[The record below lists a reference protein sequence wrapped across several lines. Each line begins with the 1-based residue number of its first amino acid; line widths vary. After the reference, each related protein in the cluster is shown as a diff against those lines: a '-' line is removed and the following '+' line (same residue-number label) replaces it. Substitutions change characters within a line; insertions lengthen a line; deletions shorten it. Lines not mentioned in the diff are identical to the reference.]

1 MDDVAGFTP
10 ARKQLSFPSW
20 NVADV
25 MSGLAG
31 TYPGAFSAAPLRA
44 RVMSFGTFTLPVQ
57 QLRAFSS
64 SYFSF
69 EGAQAGGQLIELRGE
84 NGAAVAPAG
93 LRVAV
98 VRVE

>member
-1 MDDVAGFTP
+1 M
-10 ARKQLSFPSW
+10 R
-20 NVADV
+20 
-25 MSGLAG
+25 GLAG
-31 TYPGAFSAAPLRA
+31 TYPGAFSAAPQRA
-44 RVMSFGTFTLPVQ
+44 RLMSFGTFTLPVQ

-69 EGAQAGGQLIELRGE
+69 EGAQTGGQLLELRGE
-84 NGAAVAPAG
+84 GGVVVAPAG

>member
-1 MDDVAGFTP
+1 
-10 ARKQLSFPSW
+10 
-20 NVADV
+20 
-25 MSGLAG
+25 
-31 TYPGAFSAAPLRA
+31 
-44 RVMSFGTFTLPVQ
+44 MSFGTFTLPVQ

-69 EGAQAGGQLIELRGE
+69 DGAQAGGQLIELRGE